1 MSALPTMFAGPSLM
15 TSVRLIRYKESEPT
29 HSHRRQVM
37 RRFAKTFAQPIAPDS
52 VAPTSNKFTF
62 DLAGLELG
70 DDDLTEVR
78 QEAVKAA
85 MLAAARLKAGPAF
98 SDFGT
103 FSTFST
109 FSTFGSSVGRES
121 LPEIQLPG
129 EIDPI
134 ARRAIE
140 QTLGGRSA
148 GKIGGAVQK
157 S

>member
-1 MSALPTMFAGPSLM
+1 
-15 TSVRLIRYKESEPT
+15 
-29 HSHRRQVM
+29 M
-37 RRFAKTFAQPIAPDS
+37 RRFAKTFAQPIAPDA

-62 DLAGLELG
+62 DLAGLDLG
-70 DDDLTEVR
+70 DADLGEIR

-85 MLAAARLKAGPAF
+85 MLAAARLKAGPSF

-109 FSTFGSSVGRES
+109 FSTFGSSVGREVLQPVD
-121 LPEIQLPG
+121 LPT

-140 QTLGGRSA
+140 QTLGGRPVA
-148 GKIGGAVQK
+148 LRAAEKKAQA
-157 S
+157 